1 MDLER
6 LSSNLSRNLRRLREA
21 RALTQAQVSTL
32 SGVPRPTI
40 AKLEAG
46 SPNPTLH
53 VLARLA
59 DALRVTIEEML
70 APPPASGKLYDA
82 AELRVVRERGV
93 ERRQLIPHAIPGATL
108 ERMEFGPNSRLSGAP
123 HPRGSRE
130 YLAVERGRVQL
141 TTPGEQWIV
150 GEDQVLEYRG
160 DQTHG
165 YLNPDASA
173 AVAYTLV
180 LHAGSDEP

>member
-6 LSSNLSRNLRRLREA
+6 LSAHLTRNLRRLREA
-21 RALTQAQVSTL
+21 RGWTQARLALV

-59 DALRVTIEEML
+59 GALRTTIEEL
-70 APPPASGKLYDA
+70 IAPPPATGRLYRAD
-82 AELRVVRERGV
+82 ELPTERHRGV
-93 ERRQLIPHAIPGATL
+93 ERRPLVPHPVPGAIL
-108 ERMEFGPNSRLSGAP
+108 ETMAFEPRARLSGAP
-123 HPRGSRE
+123 HPPGSRE
-130 YLAVERGRVQL
+130 YLAVHRGRVQL
-141 TTPGEQWIV
+141 TTPGEQWTV
-150 GEDQVLEYRG
+150 QAGEVLEYRG

-165 YLNPDASA
+165 YLNPDRRA
-173 AVAYTLV
+173 ALATTVIL
-180 LHAGSDEP
+180 LP